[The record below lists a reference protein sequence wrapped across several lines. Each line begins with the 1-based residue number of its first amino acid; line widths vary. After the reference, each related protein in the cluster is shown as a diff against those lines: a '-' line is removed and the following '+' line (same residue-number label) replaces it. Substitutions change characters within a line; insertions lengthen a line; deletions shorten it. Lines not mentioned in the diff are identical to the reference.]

1 MKLSKW
7 LAGTLCLAQMAC
19 ASHPASIA
27 AAPVDDS
34 QYSSWNCDKLLTE
47 RTQVASRARDIAQ
60 DQQETAD
67 KDQALIAAGL
77 ILAWPALFAV
87 ALTGNDEKEY
97 ARLKGQYEAI
107 DRVERTKSCPLPASA
122 NEPLYVAPK
131 PVESKLKPGHA

>member
-19 ASHPASIA
+19 AAHPESIA
-27 AAPVDDS
+27 AAPVDES
-34 QYSSWNCDKLLTE
+34 QYSSWDCNKLLSE
-47 RTQVASRARDIAQ
+47 RTQVASRARSVAK
-60 DQQETAD
+60 DQQETAEN
-67 KDQALIAAGL
+67 DQTLIAAGL
-77 ILAWPALFAV
+77 LLTWPALFAV

-97 ARLKGQYEAI
+97 ASLKGQYEAI
-107 DRVERTKSCPLPASA
+107 DHVERTKSCPLPASA